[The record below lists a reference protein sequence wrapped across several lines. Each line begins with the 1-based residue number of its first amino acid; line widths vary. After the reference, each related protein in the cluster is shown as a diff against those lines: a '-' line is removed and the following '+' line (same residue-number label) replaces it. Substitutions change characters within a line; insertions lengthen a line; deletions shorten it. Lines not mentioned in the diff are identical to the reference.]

1 MRERVKEQGRDI
13 RFARTKTSALSE
25 HATEM
30 GHIPIWSKVKFI
42 DYDPHCNTR
51 RVKEA
56 IHIKLHPGSINRD
69 SGIDIPQAWIPTIKQ
84 HNSRLMRTY
93 EGTHLTAGIIM
104 RIEMHQYK
112 RINRMMKTSS
122 IAVKTSRST
131 SKVTL
136 SWDKWTK
143 FISNCIILSRYPSF
157 RYLLRDRKL
166 SNWW

>member
-1 MRERVKEQGRDI
+1 MRERVKEHGRDM
-13 RFARTKTSALSE
+13 RFARTQTSALSE
-25 HATEM
+25 HLNEM

-56 IHIKLHPGSINRD
+56 IHIKLNPGSINRD
-69 SGIDIPQAWIPTIKQ
+69 SGIDIPQAWIPKIKQ

-112 RINRMMKTSS
+112 RINVLQSTSS
-122 IAVKTSRST
+122 H
-131 SKVTL
+131 
-136 SWDKWTK
+136 DE
-143 FISNCIILSRYPSF
+143 
-157 RYLLRDRKL
+157 D
-166 SNWW
+166 